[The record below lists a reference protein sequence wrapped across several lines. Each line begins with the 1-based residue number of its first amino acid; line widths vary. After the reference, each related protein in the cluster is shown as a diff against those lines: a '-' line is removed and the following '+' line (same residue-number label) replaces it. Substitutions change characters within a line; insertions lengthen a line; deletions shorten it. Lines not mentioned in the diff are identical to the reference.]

1 MTAGKTTVS
10 HILLVF
16 AFVVGATGLA
26 SCADSEADVVFEGDF
41 EVEGCGQFFPWSPTV
56 AGFTKVETS
65 GAGLMRFYEFE
76 SRPPTQNNNF
86 VLFVEDIDTIRNSI
100 GSPFDVNIG
109 LEDRPAEISHAA
121 LTINSFCDDQ
131 GETSAQFEGTVTFDA
146 FGLSDGDRIRG
157 SFDGVFRNARDTD
170 EILADNVTATFSFV
184 YRPNEPYQPFPQ
196 GSHP

>member
-1 MTAGKTTVS
+1 MTAGKTPATYAL
-10 HILLVF
+10 LLV
-16 AFVVGATGLA
+16 AFLIGATSLA
-26 SCADSEADVVFEGDF
+26 GCADSEADVTFEGDF
-41 EVEGCGQFFPWSPTV
+41 EVEGCGQFFPWSPRV

-86 VLFVEDIDTIRNSI
+86 VLFVDDIDTIRDSI
-100 GSPFDVNIG
+100 GSPINVNIG
-109 LEDRPAEISHAA
+109 LEDQPAETANAA

-131 GETSAQFEGTVTFDA
+131 GDISAQFEGTVTFED

-157 SFDGVFRNARDTD
+157 SLEGVFRNARNTD
-170 EILADNVTATFSFV
+170 EVLGSNVTATFSFV